1 MPVSL
6 TAAERR
12 LVLLSAAVAACRQAT
27 AAETAELTTRVDWGR
42 LREALHR
49 RRLLPPL
56 GPRIVELA
64 DGHADPGFR
73 AAVDEAIEAGR
84 RQAVLLQLVSG
95 KVMTAL
101 AEVGIRSATLKGAHL
116 AEAIYGDPG
125 RRLAG
130 DVDLLVEAGQL
141 DAAVGVVRELGYA
154 APSDHVAA
162 DGLPQLHFALVH
174 ERRELPPVEL
184 HWRIHWYERSF
195 AGECLLPPEPDPSGH
210 WRPAAADEL
219 AALLLF
225 YARDGFVDLRIA
237 ADIAAWW
244 DARGDQLEAWA
255 LDDVVRRYP
264 AFSRVVPAAA
274 RAAARTVALP
284 ARRILRDPSRDPR
297 GRAAVRLAN
306 PSPAGDELQVFAE
319 MGLIDGL
326 LAPPGGLA
334 AFVKRELLRPADVL
348 AAQDLRADKRRL
360 RSSFGYGF
368 RLLIRW
374 GVVGR
379 YLLALRRL
387 LNRPERVA

>member
-1 MPVSL
+1 MPVPLS
-6 TAAERR
+6 TAERR
-12 LVLLSAAVAACRQAT
+12 LVLLSAAVATCRQED
-27 AAETAELTTRVDWGR
+27 AAETAELAARVDWGR
-42 LREALHR
+42 LTEALRR

-56 GPRIVELA
+56 GPRILELA
-64 DGHADPGFR
+64 DGRADPGFH
-73 AAVDEAIEAGR
+73 AAVGEAIEASR
-84 RQAVLLQLVSG
+84 RQAVLLQLVASQ
-95 KVMTAL
+95 VTTAL
-101 AEVGIRSATLKGAHL
+101 AEAGIRSATLKGANL

-130 DVDLLVEAGQL
+130 DVDLLVGAGQL
-141 DAAVGVVRELGYA
+141 DAAVGVVRECGYA
-154 APSDHVAA
+154 APSDHVGA

-174 ERRELPPVEL
+174 EHGELPPVEL

-195 AGECLLPPEPDPSGH
+195 AGDRLLPPEPDPMGR
-210 WRPAAADEL
+210 WRPAAGDEL

-264 AFSRVVPAAA
+264 AFSRVLPAAA
-274 RAAARTVALP
+274 RAATRTVALP
-284 ARRILRDPSRDPR
+284 AQIIHAPSRGPR
-297 GRAAVRLAN
+297 ERAAVRLAN
-306 PSPAGDELQVFAE
+306 PNAAGDEPQVFAE

-326 LAPPGGLA
+326 LSPPGGLG
-334 AFVKRELLRPADVL
+334 AFLKRELLMPADVL
-348 AAQDLRADKRRL
+348 EAQDLRAEKRRL

-387 LNRPERVA
+387 LHRPERVA